1 MYQVRQCPANSLD
14 AFDHCQCKSGFQD
27 DASQTACEPIPPPEP
42 DDNMCKAGALVG
54 NPILPA
60 TAEKYRAEEDLADS
74 GPSPLNFGRYYRSSW
89 ANDASRAA
97 IGLGAGW
104 THNHAFG
111 LKASPA
117 LAPTSIAVNSPEGYV
132 RKFVRPAGAT
142 NWTAIGSAD
151 RMSAGVNGTWVYMRA
166 DDDATLTFDAVGN
179 LLTRATRNG
188 WVTRYAYDAAG
199 RLAGIT
205 NPFDRTLRLTY
216 DAGGRLVS
224 VTGSGARTV
233 SYGYDAS
240 GRLYTVGYTGGRS
253 RTLLYE
259 NTSFP
264 NLLTGLLDEAGTR
277 FGTFAYDSS
286 GRAISTELA
295 GAAERY
301 SLMYA
306 AGMAIVTDPIGMVR
320 VFKYG
325 TTAGKLAVT
334 SNSRPSGTGSP
345 SDDAASR
352 TQDANGLVTS
362 ETDFKGIVT
371 TTAWDVGRRLPVSV
385 VRAAGTADAQTVT
398 TQWHATFALPVLV
411 TEAGRTTSFA
421 YDAQAQAMAPVMM
434 LPVLAVGYAASQGV
448 RDAVNGMA
456 QSCGSALGRI
466 KNWMFSEGAD
476 NVTPSIPSDLIGD
489 QSSDSAGLTKNGK
502 RHTSG
507 PMTPEN
513 GGTGDA
519 STDFGKLTGGIS
531 QPAGGTYPPG
541 TLVGPN
547 GVVLRPGQK
556 GNGPRID
563 IPGNGN
569 KPPETLHY

>member
-1 MYQVRQCPANSLD
+1 MKLFFIRAVERILSLFRAQTKELILAFLFIAACSSSWALLPSVGVSGYSNFPPVLWLYVPHLERATPELLCTDAIAKEALGTSSSGKAIFSSVVSGPSEQPFCTVMIRDCGPNGASSCTVYLGRASAMYQVRQCPANSLD
-14 AFDHCQCKSGFQD
+14 AVDHCQCKSGFQD

-60 TAEKYRAEEDLADS
+60 TAEKYRAEEDFADS

-89 ANDASRAA
+89 ANDASRTS

-117 LAPTSIAVNSPEGYV
+117 LAPTSIAVTSPEGYV
-132 RKFVRPAGAT
+132 RKFVRPAGT
-142 NWTAIGSAD
+142 TIWTAIGSAD
-151 RMSAGVNGTWVYMRA
+151 RMSTGVDGTWVYMRA
-166 DDDATLTFDAVGN
+166 DDDATLTFNAAGN
-179 LLTRATRNG
+179 LLTQAARNG

-199 RLAGIT
+199 RLASIT

-240 GRLYTVGYTGGRS
+240 GRLYTVGYTDGRR

-264 NLLTGLLDEAGTR
+264 NVLTGLLDEAGTR

-325 TTAGKLAVT
+325 TSAGKLTVT

-371 TTAWDVGRRLPVSV
+371 TTAWDVSRRLPVTV
-385 VRAAGTADAQTVT
+385 VRAAGTAEAQTVT
-398 TQWHATFALPVLV
+398 TQWHANFALPVLV
-411 TEAGRTTSFA
+411 TEAGRTTSFT
-421 YDAQAQAMAPVMM
+421 YDAH
-434 LPVLAVGYAASQGV
+434 L
-448 RDAVNGMA
+448 
-456 QSCGSALGRI
+456 
-466 KNWMFSEGAD
+466 
-476 NVTPSIPSDLIGD
+476 
-489 QSSDSAGLTKNGK
+489 
-502 RHTSG
+502 
-507 PMTPEN
+507 
-513 GGTGDA
+513 
-519 STDFGKLTGGIS
+519 
-531 QPAGGTYPPG
+531 
-541 TLVGPN
+541 
-547 GVVLRPGQK
+547 
-556 GNGPRID
+556 
-563 IPGNGN
+563 
-569 KPPETLHY
+569 